1 MVAPLFI
8 SDGWSS
14 YQEPLEKHYSTF
26 IPILYSGI
34 GRPCNPVVKLTKNSS
49 SQVVKE
55 KGALTG
61 LKTGDSGGGKGNT

>member
-34 GRPCNPVVKLTKNSS
+34 GRPCNPVRKVDEKLKYA
-49 SQVVKE
+49 K
-55 KGALTG
+55 
-61 LKTGDSGGGKGNT
+61 